1 MCHCTPTLR
10 RLEHYFR
17 IVPEELTHYFFFLVY
32 QYSVYVRN
40 LEERIKVDQL
50 KDALHALF
58 SEFGNIID
66 IVAKTNLKA
75 KGQAF
80 IVYDKPEAARQAIE
94 EADGFDLFGK
104 PMQVA
109 LAKTKSDAT
118 VQTFE
123 SEESLE
129 QHRRKR
135 TAEKGTS
142 LDSNPVL
149 ISSISAKS
157 ANS

>member
-10 RLEHYFR
+10 RLEHFSR
-17 IVPEELTHYFFFLVY
+17 VVREELTRSFFLVH

-40 LEERIKVDQL
+40 LEERVKVDQL
-50 KDALHALF
+50 KDALRVLF

-66 IVAKTNLKA
+66 IVAKTSLKA

-109 LAKTKSDAT
+109 LAKTRSDAT

-123 SEESLE
+123 SEEALE

-142 LDSNPVL
+142 QIPQPE
-149 ISSISAKS
+149 I
-157 ANS
+157 